1 MTIQADLPRLY
12 VSLPHSC
19 PYLAGKVTT
28 TVMLDPEYRTDN
40 TVFSLLVKSGFRRSG
55 KTIYKPQ
62 CKTCDACISVRIPA
76 DAYKP
81 NRAQRRCYAKNS
93 DIRVSMIPPAFNEEH
108 FLLYRQYQS
117 RRHKGDIMDQ
127 DDPKWYR
134 QFMVDSSTETILLEF
149 RLGERLV
156 SVSVCDL
163 TDDGMSAVYTYYDP
177 NLSERSLG
185 TLAVMKQLEYVR
197 EMGLEW
203 LYIGYW
209 IEGCRK
215 MDYKISFR
223 PIFGFM
229 NGEWR
234 LLRL

>member
-1 MTIQADLPRLY
+1 MTIQANLPKLY

-19 PYLAGKVTT
+19 PYLPGKVAT
-28 TVMLDPEYRTDN
+28 TVMLDPEYRADSTM
-40 TVFSLLVKSGFRRSG
+40 FSLLVKSGFRRSG
-55 KTIYKPQ
+55 TTIYRPQ
-62 CKTCDACISVRIPA
+62 CKTCNACVSVRIPA
-76 DAYKP
+76 DAYRP
-81 NRAQRRCYAKNS
+81 NRAQRRCYAKNN
-93 DIRVSMIPPAFNEEH
+93 DIRTSMIPPAFNEEH
-108 FLLYRQYQS
+108 FHLYRRYQS

-134 QFMVDSSTETILLEF
+134 QFMVESSTETVLLEF
-149 RLGERLV
+149 RLDGELAC
-156 SVSVCDL
+156 VSVCDL

-177 NLSERSLG
+177 DLSGRSLG
-185 TLAVMKQLEYVR
+185 TFAVMKQIEYVR

-215 MDYKISFR
+215 MDYKTSFR
-223 PIFGFM
+223 PIFGFTD
-229 NGEWR
+229 GEWR